1 MKEADNLSPTLFTG
15 YINDLATELAS
26 LKFGVTIGNDY
37 LNILLHAD
45 EIMIIAESETNLQAR
60 CVKSI

>member
-1 MKEADNLSPTLFTG
+1 MKEADNLSPTLFTV
-15 YINDLATELAS
+15 YINDLATELTS

-37 LNILLHAD
+37 LNIILHAD
-45 EIMIIAESETNLQAR
+45 EIMIIAESETNLQGR